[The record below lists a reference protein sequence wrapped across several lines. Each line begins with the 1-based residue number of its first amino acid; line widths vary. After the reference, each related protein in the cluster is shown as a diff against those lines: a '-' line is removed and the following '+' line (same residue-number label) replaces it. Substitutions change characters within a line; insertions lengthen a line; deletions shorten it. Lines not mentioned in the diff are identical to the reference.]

1 MRTLQEVLIDRYYT
15 GRQRRRAANAFDM
28 SWLITQNRR
37 LINENEKINVTN
49 YRYYSVNGMY
59 KRVIELDCDGEAF
72 FVCPCT
78 EGAKDFNKLVE
89 MGWEVI
95 PDSYMGM
102 YSKEVKAL

>member
-28 SWLITQNRR
+28 RWLITQNHR
-37 LINENEKINVTN
+37 LINEDKVNITN

-72 FVCPCT
+72 FACPCT
-78 EGAKDFNKLVE
+78 EGTKDFGKLVE

-95 PDSYMGM
+95 PDNYMGM